1 VHVFDGKVELHSP
14 DDQPQG
20 SIEQEL
26 LAGSAVRI
34 TSKGQPE
41 VIESMP
47 DDFASNA
54 QLEKKS
60 VLAANKRY
68 AAWRKASE
76 RLKSDPRL
84 RYYYNFEDADP
95 WARKLRSHLPKA
107 RKQDGAIVGCQWTE
121 GRWPGKGALEFK
133 RSGDR
138 VRFTLRI
145 PKEPAVH
152 SLTLMTWV
160 RVDSLDQ
167 RFNALMLTD
176 GFAPGKPHWQITK
189 KGALELGL
197 RLSPR
202 ESTVYTS
209 APILRSGTLGRWVH
223 LATVYDGMGRTVAH
237 YLNGRQVSSHPL
249 TSTIKLRGGPA
260 QLGNWSRPRKTD
272 KYPVRKFNG
281 LMDEFAIFSEALDES
296 EIKKIH
302 RVGRPQSARMM
313 AKANKK
319 KNTD

>member
-1 VHVFDGKVELHSP
+1 
-14 DDQPQG
+14 
-20 SIEQEL
+20 
-26 LAGSAVRI
+26 
-34 TSKGQPE
+34 
-41 VIESMP
+41 M
-47 DDFASNA
+47 
-54 QLEKKS
+54 
-60 VLAANKRY
+60 
-68 AAWRKASE
+68 
-76 RLKSDPRL
+76 
-84 RYYYNFEDADP
+84 
-95 WARKLRSHLPKA
+95 
-107 RKQDGAIVGCQWTE
+107 GCQWTE

-138 VRFTLRI
+138 VRFTLHI
-145 PKEPAVH
+145 PREPAVH
-152 SLTLMTWV
+152 SMTLMTWV
-160 RVDSLDQ
+160 RVDSLDK

-176 GFAPGKPHWQITK
+176 GFAPGKPPWPLTK
-189 KGALELGL
+189 KGALERGL

-209 APILRSGTLGRWVH
+209 SPILRSGTLRRLVH

-313 AKANKK
+313 DKANKK